1 MLISRAVNA
10 AIPVAGLVH
19 SASDRV
25 SASFSIRK
33 QSVPSGWYS
42 FMSLKFDPIEE
53 VLESFRQGRPIIVT
67 DDANRE
73 NEGDLILAAE
83 KATAET
89 LSFMIRYTSGV
100 ICVPMEGADLDRLEL
115 PLMTLRNNEAMRTAY
130 TISVD
135 AKSGVT
141 TGISAADRTRTIRLL
156 SDPQTRADDLV
167 RPGHVFPLRY
177 REGGVL
183 RRAGH
188 TEAAVDLARLAGL
201 RPAGVLAEVVN
212 DDGSMARLPELFAF
226 GQQHGL
232 KICSI
237 EQLISYRRAR
247 EKLIVKEQEVD
258 LPTDYGNFRL
268 HLYRSLVDDVHHL
281 ALVRGTISPTTP
293 TLVRVHSECLTGD
306 VFGSRRCDC
315 GNQLHAA
322 LEQIDEAGS
331 GVLVYMRQEGRG
343 IGLAAK
349 IQAYKLQ
356 EEGLDTV
363 EANERLGFPGD
374 LREYGI
380 GAQILVDVGV
390 REIRLLTNNPKK
402 VIGLEGYGLNIID
415 QLPIKAPTNQHNQK
429 YLETKRLKLGHLL

>member
-1 MLISRAVNA
+1 
-10 AIPVAGLVH
+10 
-19 SASDRV
+19 
-25 SASFSIRK
+25 
-33 QSVPSGWYS
+33 
-42 FMSLKFDPIEE
+42 MSLEFDPIDEI
-53 VLESFRQGRPIIVT
+53 LESLRQGRPIIVT

-83 KATAET
+83 KATPET

-100 ICVPMEGADLDRLEL
+100 ICVPLEGSDLDRLEL
-115 PLMTLRNNEAMRTAY
+115 PLMTLRNTEAMRTAY
-130 TISVD
+130 TISAD
-135 AKSGVT
+135 AKSGVS
-141 TGISAADRTRTIRLL
+141 TGISAADRARTIRVL
-156 SDPQTRADDLV
+156 SDPNTRADDLV

-226 GQQHGL
+226 AQRHHL

-237 EQLISYRRAR
+237 EQLIAYRRAR

-258 LPTDYGNFRL
+258 LPTDYGKFRL
-268 HLYRSLVDDVHHL
+268 HLYRSVVDDVHHL
-281 ALVRGTISPTTP
+281 ALVRGTISAAVP

-322 LEQIDEAGS
+322 LEQIDEAGA

-363 EANERLGFPGD
+363 EANERLGFAGD

-390 REIRLLTNNPKK
+390 KEIRLLTNNPKK
-402 VIGLEGYGLNIID
+402 VIGLEGYGLNIVE
-415 QLPIKAPTNQHNQK
+415 QLPIKAPTNQHNEK
-429 YLETKRLKLGHLL
+429 YLQTKRMKMGHLL